1 MESIKIFS
9 SGELKRHE
17 NTLVLITK
25 DQKKVIP
32 VENIED
38 IKVFSEII
46 INKRTLEFLTKKN
59 ITMHFLNF
67 TGNYIGTYYPLEFN
81 QNGEI
86 FLKQVEHY
94 AQTNKRMELA
104 RSFVVGEM
112 MNLEYNLQNSGKK
125 SKDLKVNEKILKIQK
140 SLTIEELMS
149 IEASIRQD
157 YYKEFDKLTN
167 NIDFKFEKR
176 TKQPPQ
182 NEVNALISFGNC
194 MMYSDIL
201 KCIFKSHL
209 DPRIGYLHSTN
220 QRGFTLTLDIAE
232 IFKPIV
238 VDQAIFYSTSQK
250 ILTKK
255 DFKPFENGVYL
266 NEEGRK
272 KFITEYE
279 KQLKK
284 TVFSREKGRYMS
296 YKLLMQSE
304 VYKIENHL
312 LQIKPYKPYIH
323 I

>member
-25 DQKKVIP
+25 DQKKIIP

-46 INKRTLEFLTKKN
+46 INKRTLEFLTKKS
-59 ITMHFLNF
+59 ITMHFFNF

-112 MNLEYNLQNSGKK
+112 MNLEYNLQSSGKK

-201 KCIFKSHL
+201 KCIFRSHL

-220 QRGFTLTLDIAE
+220 QRGFTLNLDIAE

-238 VDQAIFYSTSQK
+238 VDQAIFYTTSQK

-255 DFKPFENGVYL
+255 DFRTFENGVYL

>member
-9 SGELKRHE
+9 SGELKRHD

-25 DQKKVIP
+25 DQKKSIP
-32 VENIED
+32 VENVED

-46 INKRTLEFLTKKN
+46 LNKRTLEFLTKKN
-59 ITMHFLNF
+59 ITMHFFNF
-67 TGNYIGTYYPLEFN
+67 VGNYIGTYYPLEFN
-81 QNGEI
+81 QNGEV
-86 FLKQVEHY
+86 FLKQAEHY
-94 AQTNKRMELA
+94 VELNKRMELA

-112 MNLEYNLQNSGKK
+112 MNLEYNLQTSGIKK
-125 SKDLKVNEKILKIQK
+125 ESIKISPKILQIEK
-140 SLTIEELMS
+140 SRTVEELM
-149 IEASIRQD
+149 IVEAGIRQE

-167 NIDFKFEKR
+167 NPDFKFEKR
-176 TKQPPQ
+176 TKQPPK

-220 QRGFTLTLDIAE
+220 QRGFTLNLDISE

-238 VDQAIFYSTSQK
+238 VDQAIFHITGQRL
-250 ILTKK
+250 LTKK
-255 DFKPFENGVYL
+255 DFRTFENGVYL